1 MPSCRRRYVVTR
13 SIPQDAV
20 DFDPRGLW
28 SKTALLPATMTGTNR
43 EACMRI
49 KPDGTLDEVW
59 REPADPWWKMPQQEY
74 DALLERILRNNPTLT
89 HTKAKEMLDASIRRG
104 RLLR

>member
-1 MPSCRRRYVVTR
+1 MRY
-13 SIPQDAV
+13 
-20 DFDPRGLW
+20 
-28 SKTALLPATMTGTNR
+28 
-43 EACMRI
+43 

-59 REPADPWWKMPQQEY
+59 RELETPWWQTTSQQEY

-89 HTKAKEMLDASIRRG
+89 RAKAKEMLDASIRRG